1 MSAGADRQTQTDRAL
16 QVSKVLWVTLLLNW
30 LVAALKLVLGL
41 TTNCMVVVADGL
53 HSFSDGTANLVGLA
67 GIYVAGR
74 PADRTHPYGHH
85 KYETLAATAIG
96 FLLLIVA
103 LRIFK
108 EAFFGFTRPQTPEV
122 NALSFVVM
130 VVTFG
135 VNLGVVRYERIM
147 ARRLNSELL
156 KADSWHTLT
165 DVFVTLTVLVA
176 LVGIKLNYP
185 LLDPIFS
192 ILIGIVIV
200 WTALSILK
208 RSVDVLSDHAVLDVS
223 RIEAIA
229 RRSPQVR
236 DCHEVRSRGREDQVY
251 VDLHVLV
258 DAAMSVEEAHRV
270 ANVIERDIRNEIPV
284 VVDVVVHI
292 EPHSHDH
299 HELGTM
305 EGVR

>member
-30 LVAALKLVLGL
+30 IVAVLKLVLGL

-53 HSFSDGTANLVGLA
+53 HSFSDGTSNLVGLA

-96 FLLLIVA
+96 FLLLVVA

-108 EAFFGFTRPQTPEV
+108 EAIFGFMRPHRPDV
-122 NALSFVVM
+122 NELTFAVM
-130 VVTFG
+130 GVTLV
-135 VNLGVVRYERIM
+135 VNLAVVRYERAM

-165 DVFVTLTVLVA
+165 DVFVTLTVLAA
-176 LVGIKLNYP
+176 LIGIKLDFP

-192 ILIGIVIV
+192 MVIGGVIV
-200 WTALSILK
+200 ATALSILK
-208 RSVDVLSDHAVLDVS
+208 RSTDVLSDHAVLDVAL
-223 RIEAIA
+223 IEAIA
-229 RRSPQVR
+229 RRHPQVR

-258 DAAMSVEEAHRV
+258 DADMSVEEAHRV
-270 ANVIERDIRNEIPV
+270 ANLIERDIRSQIPA

-292 EPHSHDH
+292 EPDSHDH
-299 HELGTM
+299 EELGAL
-305 EGVR
+305 EGAR